1 MTKVM
6 SDGGKGSVRRN
17 EDTQKVLD
25 GMARIFGESRLD
37 KKLREEAAARKS
49 EDTVSTLNEKEAK
62 ECMRD
67 IEEAEYDDDDELCDW
82 CNGTGEG
89 QYDGSS
95 CRKCHGTGMM
105 PFDEVDDDYI

>member
-1 MTKVM
+1 MSSSKPM

-17 EDTQKVLD
+17 EDTEAYRNNFD
-25 GMARIFGESRLD
+25 NIFR
-37 KKLREEAAARKS
+37 KKEVKP
-49 EDTVSTLNEKEAK
+49 
-62 ECMRD
+62 M
-67 IEEAEYDDDDELCDW
+67 IEEHDDHEDFDEDDEEHMCDW

-105 PFDEVDDDYI
+105 PFDGGDDYDDSGY